1 MAKIT
6 MEEISKLAG
15 VSMATVSRTI
25 HSPHL
30 VRRETRERINQVME
44 KANYIYHAPAGDL
57 SRKRSS
63 IIGVIIPTAKSLVF
77 SSTLQAIQ
85 EAAQQNNFSLV
96 AGSSK
101 YDIGTELALLQ
112 QFRERRL
119 AGIIITGFVFGQ
131 KDLVK
136 EMVKGGMPCVVIWDK
151 LDDPDLSYVGFD
163 NYEAT
168 YRITEYLIGLRH
180 KHIGFIVGPY
190 TKVERVKKRLEGFKA
205 ALKDNG
211 LRFDSS
217 LVIEKEPT
225 LIDGK
230 EAMGRLLSLPVR
242 PTAVLAAS
250 DTLAVGALAA
260 ARDMKLRVPEDIS
273 IAGFDDIE
281 VAAYCNPP
289 LTTVKVP
296 AYEIGLIAFKILM
309 DLIGSGSDQVQQYC
323 LDTSVIIRGSC
334 RELDNDEVDARPIEG
349 HVNKKGAQTPRGRQS
364 DITGN

>member
-6 MEEISKLAG
+6 MAEVSKMAG
-15 VSMATVSRTI
+15 VSLATVSRTI

-30 VRRETRERINQVME
+30 VRTGTSSLIHHVME
-44 KANYIYHAPAGDL
+44 KVNYVYHAPAGDL

-101 YDIGTELALLQ
+101 YDIETELRLLQ
-112 QFRERRL
+112 QFKERRL
-119 AGIIITGFVFGQ
+119 AGIILTGFVFGQ
-131 KDLVK
+131 KDLIK
-136 EMVKGGMPCVVIWDK
+136 ELVKGGMSCVVIWDK
-151 LDDPDLSYVGFD
+151 LADPDLSYVGFD
-163 NYEAT
+163 NFKAT
-168 YRITEYLIGLRH
+168 YMITEYLINLRH
-180 KHIGFIVGPY
+180 KHIGLIVGPY
-190 TKVERVKKRLEGFKA
+190 TKVERVKKRLEGFRA
-205 ALKDNG
+205 ALKDHG
-211 LRFDSS
+211 LSYDPA

-230 EAMGRLLSLPVR
+230 EAMSRLLSLPVR

-260 ARDMKLRVPEDIS
+260 ARDMKVRIPEDIS

-289 LTTVKVP
+289 LTTVRVP
-296 AYEIGLIAFKILM
+296 AYEIGQIAFKILLDM
-309 DLIGSGSDQVQQYC
+309 INNNSDQIQQYC

-334 RELDNDEVDARPIEG
+334 RELNNDV
-349 HVNKKGAQTPRGRQS
+349 
-364 DITGN
+364 ITKS

>member
-6 MEEISKLAG
+6 MAEISKMAG
-15 VSMATVSRTI
+15 VSLATVSRTI

-30 VRRETRERINQVME
+30 VRKGTLERVNQVME
-44 KANYIYHAPAGDL
+44 KVNYVYNATAGDL

-85 EAAQQNNFSLV
+85 EAAQQNNFSLI

-101 YDIGTELALLQ
+101 YDIATELSLLK
-112 QFRERRL
+112 ERRL
-119 AGIIITGFVFGQ
+119 AGIILTGFVVGQ
-131 KDLVK
+131 KDLIK
-136 EMVKGGMPCVVIWDK
+136 ELVKGGMPCVVIWDK

-168 YRITEYLIGLRH
+168 YRITEYLIGL
-180 KHIGFIVGPY
+180 KHRNIGLIVGPY

-205 ALKDNG
+205 ALRDHG
-211 LRFDSS
+211 LKFDSS

-230 EAMGRLLSLPVR
+230 EAMSRLLSLPVR

-260 ARDMKLRVPEDIS
+260 ARDMKVNIPEDIS

-289 LTTVKVP
+289 ITTVRVP
-296 AYEIGLIAFKILM
+296 AYEIGQIAFKILLDM
-309 DLIGSGSDQVQQYC
+309 IHNNSEQVQQYC

-334 RELDNDEVDARPIEG
+334 REMESDAAPNNRFAVPG
-349 HVNKKGAQTPRGRQS
+349 
-364 DITGN
+364 

>member
-6 MEEISKLAG
+6 MEEISKIAG
-15 VSMATVSRTI
+15 VSLATVSRTM

-30 VRRETRERINQVME
+30 VRKETRDHINQVME
-44 KANYIYHAPAGDL
+44 KANYVYHATAGDL

-77 SSTLQAIQ
+77 STTLQAIQ

-101 YDIGTELALLQ
+101 YDIGTELTLLQ
-112 QFRERRL
+112 QFKERRM
-119 AGIIITGFVFGQ
+119 AGIILTGFVFGQ

-136 EMVKGGMPCVVIWDK
+136 ELIKGGMPCVVIWDK
-151 LDDPDLSYVGFD
+151 PDDPDLSYVGFD

-168 YRITEYLIGLRH
+168 YRITKYLIDLKHR
-180 KHIGFIVGPY
+180 HIGFIVGPY

-205 ALKDNG
+205 ALKDHG
-211 LRFDSS
+211 IRFNPG

-230 EAMGRLLSLPVR
+230 EAMSRLLSLSDR

-260 ARDMKLRVPEDIS
+260 ARDMKVRVPEDIS

-296 AYEIGLIAFKILM
+296 AYEIGQIAFKILLEM
-309 DLIGSGSDQVQQYC
+309 ISHNSDQVQQYC
-323 LDTSVIIRGSC
+323 LDTSVIVRGSC
-334 RELDNDEVDARPIEG
+334 RELDNDEIAG
-349 HVNKKGAQTPRGRQS
+349 
-364 DITGN
+364 

>member
-1 MAKIT
+1 MA
-6 MEEISKLAG
+6 EISKIAG
-15 VSMATVSRTI
+15 VSLATVSRTI

-44 KANYIYHAPAGDL
+44 KVNYVYHATAGDL

-63 IIGVIIPTAKSLVF
+63 IVGVIIPTAKSLVF

-101 YDIGTELALLQ
+101 YDIRTELTLLQ
-112 QFRERRL
+112 QFKERRM
-119 AGIIITGFVFGQ
+119 AGIILTGFVFGQ

-136 EMVKGGMPCVVIWDK
+136 ELIKGGMPCVVIWDK
-151 LDDPDLSYVGFD
+151 LDDSDLSYVGFD

-168 YRITEYLIGLRH
+168 YRITEYLIGLKH
-180 KHIGFIVGPY
+180 KHIGLIVGPY

-205 ALKDNG
+205 ALKVHG
-211 LRFDSS
+211 LEFDSS

-230 EAMGRLLSLPVR
+230 EAMSRLLSLPIR

-260 ARDMKLRVPEDIS
+260 ARDMKVRIPEDIS

-289 LTTVKVP
+289 LTTVRVP
-296 AYEIGLIAFKILM
+296 AYEIGQIAFKILLEM
-309 DLIGSGSDQVQQYC
+309 INNNSEQVQQYC

-334 RELDNDEVDARPIEG
+334 RELNDNVVAG
-349 HVNKKGAQTPRGRQS
+349 F
-364 DITGN
+364 